1 LFKRVLIANRGEIAL
16 RILRACK
23 MLGLETVGVYSKADA
38 DAFHLKHVDQKICVG
53 PPAGS
58 ESYLNIENIIEA
70 GRITGADAVH
80 PGYGFLA
87 ENSDFAA
94 ACLDNDLAFIG
105 PSPQAL
111 RLMGNK
117 AEARE
122 VMKGQGVPVLP
133 GLASDDLNES
143 AALKLADELGFPILI
158 KASLGGG
165 GKGMRLVKDRHEMVK
180 ALPLVKAE
188 ARHSFGS
195 EEIYLEKFLERA
207 RHVEIQ
213 ILADRHGKVIHLG
226 ERECSIQRRN
236 QKLFEE
242 APSPA
247 VTGELRQRMGEAA
260 VRGASSI
267 GYETAGTME
276 FLLDGE
282 GDFYFMEFNARI
294 QVEHPV
300 TEMVTGIDLVVEQI
314 NAAMGLPL
322 ELDQSAVTINGNAL
336 ECRINAE
343 AYSKDFMPSP
353 GDIVRWVPPAGPHV
367 RVDSHCYQG
376 YHISP
381 NYDSLLAKLIVHG
394 SDRGEALRV
403 MAQALREFEIEG
415 VETLIPFHLRLLAD
429 PDFIRGDYHTG
440 WLEQRLAAT
449 L

>member
-1 LFKRVLIANRGEIAL
+1 MFKRVLIANRGEIAL

-23 MLGLETVGVYSKADA
+23 MLGLETVGVYSKADS
-38 DAFHLKHVDQKICVG
+38 DAFHLKHVDEKVCVG
-53 PPAGS
+53 PASGS
-58 ESYLNIENIIEA
+58 DSYLNIENIIEA

-87 ENSDFAA
+87 ENQDFAS
-94 ACLDNDLAFIG
+94 ACLENDLAFIG
-105 PSPQAL
+105 PSPETL
-111 RLMGNK
+111 KLMGNK

-122 VMKGQGVPVLP
+122 AMQRQGVPILP
-133 GLASDDLNES
+133 GLTSSDLNES
-143 AALKLADELGFPILI
+143 SALKLADELGFPILI

-165 GKGMRLVKDRHEMVK
+165 GKGMRVVKDRHELVR

-195 EEIYLEKFLERA
+195 EEIYLEKFLEQA
-207 RHVEIQ
+207 RHIEFQ
-213 ILADRHGKVIHLG
+213 ILADKHGNIIHLG

-236 QKLFEE
+236 QKLLEE

-247 VTGELRQRMGEAA
+247 VDDHLRKRMGETA
-260 VRGASSI
+260 VKGASST
-267 GYETAGTME
+267 GYETVGTME

-282 GDFYFMEFNARI
+282 DNFYFMEFNARI

-314 NAAMGLPL
+314 KTAMGLPL
-322 ELDQSAVTINGNAL
+322 ELNQNDIRIEGHAI

-343 AYSKDFMPSP
+343 AHSRDFMPSP

-367 RVDSHCYQG
+367 RIDSHCYHG

-394 SDRGEALRV
+394 RNRTEALRI
-403 MAQALREFEIEG
+403 MEQALREFEVEG
-415 VETLIPFHLRLLAD
+415 VVNLIPFHLRLLAN
-429 PDFIRGDYHTG
+429 PDFIAGDYNTG
-440 WLEQRLAAT
+440 WLEQHLAALT
-449 L
+449 